1 MNVWSVPTVEP
12 QNRPL
17 RSRRMVPDLSQSLNN
32 YKHVFMQSIAMILLC
47 GWLVCP
53 ADAAEWSGSGEFG
66 LVISRGNSD
75 TETLNLAL
83 GVERQSEQWRNRLR
97 LTGMRS
103 RDSGQL
109 NAERYTGSYRSG
121 YNFSEKS
128 YLFGAVRYDK
138 DEFSSYDY
146 QSTVSLGYGRQIV
159 DTEAHQ
165 LSFEIGPGLRRAKPS
180 DGSGAET
187 DTIGRLFT
195 DYAWTISETADLTNI
210 LLVESGSSNTFAE
223 NELALTVGINSR
235 LALKLAGAVRH
246 NTDVDPGREKTDTLT
261 TVNLVY
267 NFGSK

>member
-1 MNVWSVPTVEP
+1 MNGLSLPVEP
-12 QNRPL
+12 DKRHDEK
-17 RSRRMVPDLSQSLNN
+17 RI
-32 YKHVFMQSIAMILLC
+32 YMQSMLMILLC

-53 ADAAEWSGSGEFG
+53 ADAAEWSGAGEFG
-66 LVISRGNSD
+66 LVIASGNSD
-75 TETLNLAL
+75 TETLNLAFSL
-83 GVERQSEQWRNRLR
+83 ERQTEQWRNRLR

-121 YNFSEKS
+121 YNFSERS
-128 YLFGAVRYDK
+128 YLFGAIRYDK

-146 QSTVSLGYGRQIV
+146 QTTASLGYGRQLI
-159 DTEAHQ
+159 DAEAHQ
-165 LSFEIGPGLRRAKPS
+165 LSFEIGPGLRRAQPS

-195 DYAWTISETADLTNI
+195 DYAWTISEAADLTNT

-223 NELALTVGINSR
+223 NELALKVAINAR

-246 NTDVDPGREKTDTLT
+246 NTDVDPGTEKTDTLT

-267 NFGSK
+267 NFGSQ